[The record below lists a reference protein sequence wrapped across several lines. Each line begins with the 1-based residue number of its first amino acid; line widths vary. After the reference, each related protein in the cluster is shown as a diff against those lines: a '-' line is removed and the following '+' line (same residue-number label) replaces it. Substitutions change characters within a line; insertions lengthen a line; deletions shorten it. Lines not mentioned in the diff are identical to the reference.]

1 MFLLLS
7 LFVSFIKSFLPTFF
21 LPLPVLLSSSSTF
34 GIVIYCCS
42 YYGHYLTIIYLY
54 IYIYIYVYIY
64 IYTYML
70 FLQPLFMSLFNLQS
84 SLLVFLVVHNIY
96 IIVIPNIFVV
106 FTFIIIFVNYY
117 LQLIYL

>member
-42 YYGHYLTIIYLY
+42 YYGTLFDYHIF

-84 SLLVFLVVHNIY
+84 SLLVFLVVHNIC

-106 FTFIIIFVNYY
+106 FTFIIIFINYY